1 MRSTPISHE
10 GVDLRGIVVDDH
22 TPWLEDYTARALVV
36 MHPGGMTFGEIAA
49 VIRGTTANAKRKDVS
64 VEAVRLVLSRALR
77 KLRRCDDAREL
88 LDILAERDRHRRDP
102 LESAPPDPGG
112 YWESPQ
118 ARAAQIAGNA
128 KARSQR
134 KVQRRQAEREAARA
148 HVAPVCASGA
158 QSDGA

>member
-10 GVDLRGIVVDDH
+10 GVDLRGIVVDGK

-36 MHPGGMTFGEIAA
+36 MHPGGMTLQEIGT
-49 VIRGTTANAKRKDVS
+49 VMRGSTRNAKRAGMS
-64 VEAVRLVLSRALR
+64 REAARQVLASALR
-77 KLRRCDDAREL
+77 KLRRCDNAREL
-88 LDILAERDRHRRDP
+88 LAMLAERDRHRRDP

-118 ARAAQIAGNA
+118 ARAAQIAGNT
-128 KARSQR
+128 AR
-134 KVQRRQAEREAARA
+134 RRERRRERLRAEREAAMA
-148 HVAPVCASGA
+148 HVAPVYASAG